1 MYKRQGIE
9 SFSEAC
15 FDMVRLGLG
24 IYGISSNHSLNNVA
38 TLETSISHIRNVS
51 KNENIGYGIN
61 PAKKDLKIAIIPIG
75 YADGFARTL
84 GKGKGKVMINGV
96 LAPTIGNICMDMS
109 MIDVSAVS
117 SKIGDKVEVFGENR
131 KIEELA
137 NEMSSIPYE
146 VLSSISERVVRIY
159 TED

>member
-1 MYKRQGIE
+1 MSIKSLQINNYKAI
-9 SFSEAC
+9 
-15 FDMVRLGLG
+15 
-24 IYGISSNHSLNNVA
+24 LNNHNKIKFGESVYVGDKNLYISA
-38 TLETSISHIRNVS
+38 LEDDN
-51 KNENIGYGIN
+51 
-61 PAKKDLKIAIIPIG
+61 
-75 YADGFARTL
+75 
-84 GKGKGKVMINGV
+84 GKGKVLINGV
-96 LAPTIGNICMDMS
+96 LAPTVGNICMDMS

-117 SKIGDKVEVFGENR
+117 SKIGDKVEVFGKNR